1 MTEKWDESNIK
12 EIVESLRELDSEIV
26 KEGEKDVIV
35 KSVVV
40 ALKSLTE
47 KNSDA
52 ESFKKLQGVV
62 YAEGYA
68 KGDLKGHV
76 FADVATQLPL
86 WANAKKRICV
96 YSTGNVASQQLL
108 FMHSTEGDLSPHIAE
123 YFDLAIG
130 SKIDTASY
138 KSIVEKLKCTA
149 EEVLFLTDSV
159 AGK

>member
-1 MTEKWDESNIK
+1 MTEKWAESEIK
-12 EIVESLRELDSEIV
+12 EIVQSLREIDSEIA
-26 KEGEKDVIV
+26 KEGEKEVIL
-35 KSVVV
+35 KSVIA

-52 ESFKKLQGVV
+52 ELFKKFQGLVC
-62 YAEGYA
+62 AEGYA

-86 WANAKKRICV
+86 WVNAKKRVCV
-96 YSTGNVASQQLL
+96 YSTGSVQSQKLL
-108 FMHSTEGDLSPHIAE
+108 FTHSTEGDLSAHISE

-130 SKIDTASY
+130 SKTDTASY
-138 KSIVEKLKCTA
+138 KAIVAKLKCTA